1 MPNDVDVNR
10 WSASFKDYGGEVTTS
25 AFNVLSLADNTAF
38 EAAQTTFE
46 NALDDMLLGVQQNRV
61 NQYSQTFTNAPALS
75 PSAQREV
82 KMLARYT
89 DNVNGKGYSV
99 SFGTLDLAT
108 AGIVAGTDFITLET
122 TPGSTFKSAFEAF
135 AASPDGNPV
144 TLNSLQFVG
153 RNS

>member
-25 AFNVLSLADNTAF
+25 AFNVLSLASNAAF
-38 EAAQTTFE
+38 EAAQTAFE

-61 NQYSQTFTNAPALS
+61 NQFSLQLTSAPALS

-89 DNVNGKGYSV
+89 DNVTGKGYSV
-99 SFGTLDLAT
+99 SFGTLDLEN

-122 TPGSTFKSAFEAF
+122 SPGSDFKTAFEAF
-135 AASPDGNPV
+135 AASPDGNAI